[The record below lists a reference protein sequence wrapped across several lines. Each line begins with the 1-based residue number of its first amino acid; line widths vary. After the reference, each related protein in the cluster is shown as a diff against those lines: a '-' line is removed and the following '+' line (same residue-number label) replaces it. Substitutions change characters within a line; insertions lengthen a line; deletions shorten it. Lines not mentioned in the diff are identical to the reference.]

1 MKIHRLGIISGG
13 ASGLDSDDL
22 VAQRERERDFPI
34 FRIALFFLFF
44 FDRIETEE

>member
-22 VAQRERERDFPI
+22 VAQRERETFQ
-34 FRIALFFLFF
+34 FFEQGIALFFF
-44 FDRIETEE
+44 